1 MKKGLKTF
9 NLRHSTIDIVKKKP
23 NQSEFVD
30 RAIIK
35 LHNGEDFSI
44 QDLPLRQIMW
54 ALSQRDDC
62 PSAVRAIIYD
72 VMDVKR

>member
-9 NLRHSTIDIVKKKP
+9 NLRHSTIDIVKRKP

-30 RAIIK
+30 RAIRK

-44 QDLPLRQIMW
+44 TDLPVRTIMW
-54 ALSQRDDC
+54 SLSQRDDC
-62 PSAVRAIIYD
+62 PSAVRAIIYNE
-72 VMDVKR
+72 MGVK